1 MQPIAGEPFPGS
13 SSKVPRH
20 VELIRSAFSLEDDP
34 AAMIGVSRRECV
46 DMLAA
51 GKEDELLDVIFTRY
65 EAYRSRK
72 DIVLVEGTHSGRTPP
87 ATLNVHPGVHAS
99 LQHFYLPQAGL
110 LMKEST
116 LSVSNTYCHYL

>member
-46 DMLAA
+46 DMLAQ

-65 EAYRSRK
+65 EAYRSNK
-72 DIVLVEGTHSGRTPP
+72 DIVVVEGTHSGRAPP
-87 ATLNVHPGVHAS
+87 ARLEPWPSWSACLTAAL
-99 LQHFYLPQAGL
+99 
-110 LMKEST
+110 
-116 LSVSNTYCHYL
+116 